1 MENKVIDI
9 NKIDALINSL
19 VPAYQIEK
27 QTGISRAQIG
37 NYRSGKH
44 EVMNM
49 SLGNA
54 LKLQNYYE
62 EMEKMNKRHIILSK
76 GKYFILTNHQME
88 LRNNPQRVSSPMGGL
103 YKEPKIE
110 FEYIKEVD
118 VTLEIKEFEV
128 VKDKINLLAA
138 SKEQELYYDEYNDLH
153 EKALLSVGIKA

>member
-1 MENKVIDI
+1 MIDI
-9 NKIDALINSL
+9 EKIKTLLASSATGYD
-19 VPAYQIEK
+19 IELK
-27 QTGISRAQIG
+27 TGISRTQIG
-37 NYRSGKH
+37 NYRKDPKKI
-44 EVMNM
+44 MKM
-49 SLGNA
+49 SLENA

-110 FEYIKEVD
+110 FEYIKEVT
-118 VTLEIKEFEV
+118 VTPEIEAFEK